1 MMMYRKD
8 ERARRRLDKIEQVLK
23 AHLPQQ
29 RIVILYEHEPIPADI
44 DLTTDPEPIIIRII
58 GV

>member
-1 MMMYRKD
+1 MMS
-8 ERARRRLDKIEQVLK
+8 ERASRRLEKIEQVLK

-29 RIVILYEHEPIPADI
+29 QIVILYEDEPIPEDV
-44 DLTTDPEPIIIRII
+44 DLNTDPEPIIIRII